1 MPATRIKQSFVFL
14 FGSKHP
20 SVKTHL
26 PFQPFQSLRGVAEL
40 ASLKQSSHY
49 IPQTSGFPLCFIMVR
64 SCFKVTFQ
72 RLKDGGELVLLLN
85 SRRFSNLRKG
95 YVPHLPTVWKTGN
108 KKLQQSNIGY
118 PVFAD
123 GYVLFITN
131 HVLCTWLLSS
141 FANAQPCLSDHLLW
155 DGGSKTLPHGGRGK
169 NSVSFF
175 LSITLITDC
184 W

>member
-64 SCFKVTFQ
+64 SYFKVT
-72 RLKDGGELVLLLN
+72 LPLILGG
-85 SRRFSNLRKG
+85 
-95 YVPHLPTVWKTGN
+95 VP
-108 KKLQQSNIGY
+108 
-118 PVFAD
+118 A
-123 GYVLFITN
+123 
-131 HVLCTWLLSS
+131 
-141 FANAQPCLSDHLLW
+141 
-155 DGGSKTLPHGGRGK
+155 GGRGNK
-169 NSVSFF
+169 IRATPVVGTWQATSVRKKYLKAVGTWPPSCRALHSPF
-175 LSITLITDC
+175 
-184 W
+184 